1 MWNEGATSAAHIVVC
16 DDEEEIRTMVA
27 DYLRGK
33 GYRVTAADG
42 GASLREA
49 VAEDHVDAV
58 ILDVRMPGEDG
69 LSLARFLHE
78 HSNAAILMLTGSA
91 EIIDRIIGLE
101 IGADDYIAKPV
112 ELRELLARLKAVLR
126 RTGARERVVEKPE
139 AAAKTAFR
147 FGACTFDMATLRLID
162 SDGDEIAVTPMEAQL
177 LKVFAEHR
185 GKVLNRDQL
194 LELSHDRET
203 DDPYGRSIDIRVSR
217 LRRKIEMDA
226 SKPEV
231 IRTVRGVGYLV
242 M

>member
-1 MWNEGATSAAHIVVC
+1 MWNEGTTSAAHIVVC

-33 GYRVTAADG
+33 GYRVTAAEG
-42 GASLREA
+42 GVSLREA

-78 HSNAAILMLTGSA
+78 HSNAAILMLTGSS
-91 EIIDRIIGLE
+91 EIIDRIVGLE

-126 RTGARERVVEKPE
+126 RTGARERVVDKPE
-139 AAAKTAFR
+139 PAAKSAFQ
-147 FGACTFDMATLRLID
+147 FGACTFDMATLRLLD
-162 SDGDEIAVTPMEAQL
+162 PDGDEIAVTPMEAQL

-194 LELSHDRET
+194 LEFSHDRET
-203 DDPYGRSIDIRVSR
+203 DDTYGRSIDIRVSR